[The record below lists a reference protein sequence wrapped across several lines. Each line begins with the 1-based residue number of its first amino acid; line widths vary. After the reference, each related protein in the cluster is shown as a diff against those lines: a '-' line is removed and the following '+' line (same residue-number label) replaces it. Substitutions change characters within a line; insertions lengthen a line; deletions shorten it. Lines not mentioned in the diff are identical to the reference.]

1 MAFDFGKLKKNV
13 TDAANSAMKTAQDK
27 MPESIKN
34 SDAAN
39 SVQGWMKKADDIAKS
54 VQEQLPESMKDVDVK
69 ASLKEMAVKGTQAV
83 AKFTKQSAKTDKA
96 ADKALAEKKKEHF
109 ISYKDA
115 VRIIY
120 CLITVDRTIS
130 EEETEKFNDIGK
142 QIDPLFMNFR
152 DRIIAEC
159 QSEFDKATD
168 DEDYY
173 DVVHDYVA
181 DTIRGSDVK
190 DDKAI
195 NGKSLYWN
203 LLATAYVDEGYSEN
217 ERRLIKFIA
226 RELDI
231 DKTITIEMES
241 ALKTLLAI
249 EEEEHFLEESGRTY
263 KEVQVHMEDLET
275 RKKAIM
281 QGIFALVSD

>member
-13 TDAANSAMKTAQDK
+13 TDVAKNATEAANTFVKSA
-27 MPESIKN
+27 
-34 SDAAN
+34 
-39 SVQGWMKKADDIAKS
+39 
-54 VQEQLPESMKDVDVK
+54 QENLPESMKDIDVK
-69 ASLKEMAVKGTQAV
+69 ASMMEMASKGTQAV
-83 AKFTKQSAKTDKA
+83 VKFTKQSAETDKA
-96 ADKALAEKKKEHF
+96 VKKVLEEQKKEHL
-109 ISYKDA
+109 ISYEDA

-142 QIDPLFMNFR
+142 QIDPLFMNYR
-152 DRIIAEC
+152 DRIIEEC

-181 DTIRGSDVK
+181 DIIRGSDVK

-203 LLATAYVDEGYSEN
+203 LLATAYVDEGYSED
-217 ERRLIKFIA
+217 EKRLIKYVA
-226 RELDI
+226 RLLDI
-231 DKTITIEMES
+231 DKTINTEMES
-241 ALKTLLAI
+241 ALKTMLAI
-249 EEEEHFLEESGRTY
+249 EKEEKFLEESGRSY
-263 KEVQVHMEDLET
+263 KEVQKHMEDLDT